1 MNLLILGAGGFIGS
15 NLVEHLLEHSEHTIV
30 AIDADD
36 EKLRDIPNTEGRLSF
51 LNLDI
56 RESHEVIE
64 ELMRS
69 VDVVVDLIAYANP
82 SDYITRPLDVIDL
95 NLLRNLELV
104 DACVRHEKRLIQF
117 STCEVYGLSQGR
129 QTPFNEDTTN
139 LVMGPIKNQ
148 RWVYAA
154 SKQMLER
161 VIYAFGQEDDLDFTI
176 LRPFNF
182 VGPKIDY
189 LVEAGAMGGP
199 RVFSHFFSALVSG
212 GPLRLVDGGSA
223 HRSFTHI
230 DDANRAIQLVID
242 QPERC
247 HNAIL
252 NIGNPGNGTTIR
264 DLAYLMREIYGE
276 LTGTTPT
283 SAIEDID
290 GQTFYG
296 AGYEDC
302 DWRIPDIGK
311 MSALGWQPQLD
322 LRETFRRTMAWHL
335 DRLSGNEPLPS
346 FLQLGGSYREAVG
359 SAHGQRQR

>member
-1 MNLLILGAGGFIGS
+1 MNILILGAGGFIGS
-15 NLVEHLLEHSEHTIV
+15 NLVEHLLRHSTHSLV

-36 EKLRDIPNTEGRLSF
+36 EKLREVPDPKGQLNF
-51 LNLDI
+51 LKLDI
-56 RESHEVIE
+56 RESHDVIE

-69 VDVVVDLIAYANP
+69 VDLVVDLIAYANP
-82 SDYITRPLDVIDL
+82 SDYITRPLEVIDL
-95 NLLRNLELV
+95 NLLQNLELV
-104 DACVRHEKRLIQF
+104 DACVRHQKRLIQF

-129 QTPFNEDTTN
+129 QTPFDEDTTN

-148 RWVYAA
+148 RWVYASA
-154 SKQMLER
+154 KELLER

-189 LVEAGAMGGP
+189 MVEAGAMGGP

-212 GPLRLVDGGSA
+212 GPLRLVDGGRA

-230 DDANRAIQLVID
+230 DDACQAIRLVID
-242 QPERC
+242 HPLAC
-247 HNAIL
+247 HNGIF
-252 NIGNPGNGTTIR
+252 NIGNPDNGTTIR
-264 DLAYLMREIYGE
+264 DLAYLMHSLYGE
-276 LTGTTPT
+276 LTGRTPT
-283 SAIEDID
+283 SAIEEID

-311 MSALGWQPQLD
+311 ISALGWQPQTN

-335 DRLSGNEPLPS
+335 DRLSADQPLPS
-346 FLQLGGSYREAVG
+346 FLQAAGREAIAGV
-359 SAHGQRQR
+359 ARQH